1 MQILKNKTNIDFIG
15 KRRPALFISSVLNL
29 SIIVGIA
36 IFKFNWGVDF
46 AGGTVVE
53 LKFDHSISAE
63 DVRKR
68 AQAGGLQDVSVQGI
82 GAADENSF
90 LLRMGGVTQL
100 TKEGADAAEKALR
113 ALAPLTFYYPDLDNG
128 LLNVHTQDKADAQAI
143 QKTVE
148 ASGIGVKEV
157 RVISPTEYQVVASG
171 MEKKVYAAMSKS
183 GATVIPAEAMQQAQA
198 NVKRLGEVVA
208 FNADPAK
215 AELTLELK
223 AAVDVEALRR
233 AVQDAGLG
241 VKEIQTTA
249 PGKYLVT
256 VTDFLEQRVDYV
268 GPQVGQQLR
277 NKGIMALI
285 YAMVAILVYVA
296 FRFDFKFGPGALVAM
311 VHDAIMVAG
320 YYLVSRR
327 EFNLTSIAVL
337 LTVVGYSINDTI
349 VVYDR
354 IREEMARYK
363 GKPLPEIINIAVNDT
378 LSRTILTSGVT
389 ALSLV
394 GLLIF
399 GVGEIWDFAAAMLV
413 GIVVGT
419 YSSVYIA
426 SPLTIWLDERQARID
441 KGPKPAP
448 KKKPAGSDKV
458 DKLPRIA
465 AAR

>member
-1 MQILKNKTNIDFIG
+1 MQIIKHKTNIDFIG
-15 KRRPALFISSVLNL
+15 KRRPALFISTILNL
-29 SIIVGIA
+29 SIIVGVA

-68 AQAGGLQDVSVQGI
+68 AQSGGLQDVSVQGI

-100 TKEGADAAEKALR
+100 TKQGADAAEKAVR
-113 ALAPLTFYYPDLDNG
+113 ALTTVTAYYPDIENG
-128 LLNVHTQDKADAQAI
+128 LLNIHTQDKVDPEPLKRAVEDA
-143 QKTVE
+143 
-148 ASGIGVKEV
+148 GIGVKEV

-171 MEKKVYAAMSKS
+171 MEKKVFAAMSK
-183 GATVIPAEAMQQAQA
+183 GAPSALSAEAAK
-198 NVKRLGEVVA
+198 VVETDVRKLGEVTQFTPDLAKGLISIQFKTPV
-208 FNADPAK
+208 DPFV
-215 AELTLELK
+215 LQ
-223 AAVDVEALRR
+223 R
-233 AVQDAGLG
+233 AIQDAGIG
-241 VKEIQTTA
+241 VKELKTPS
-249 PGKYLVT
+249 PGQYDVA
-256 VTDFLEQRVDYV
+256 VSDFIEQRVDYV

-311 VHDAIMVAG
+311 VHDAIMVTG
-320 YYLVSRR
+320 YYLVTRR

-389 ALSLV
+389 ALSLI

-426 SPLTIWLDERQARID
+426 SPLTIWLDERQAAKDRRTRN
-441 KGPKPAP
+441 
-448 KKKPAGSDKV
+448 KKPAENAGRV
-458 DKLPRIA
+458 A